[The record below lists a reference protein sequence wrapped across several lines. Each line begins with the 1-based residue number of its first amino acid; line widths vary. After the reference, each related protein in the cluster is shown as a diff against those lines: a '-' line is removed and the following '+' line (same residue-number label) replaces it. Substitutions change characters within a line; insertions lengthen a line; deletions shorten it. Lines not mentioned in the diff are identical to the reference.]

1 MPVLNLERSRW
12 ARAALVVASRAFVAF
27 VVLCTLAYV
36 VRAAVP
42 TVFADGWWFT
52 DTFVRHYVDGQLGL
66 ADFFNKRGGFDHA
79 QPVHRLVLLANLAW
93 FDMDF
98 TFEGLVGALFGI
110 AFFGLLATLVAREL
124 RGKPHT
130 LATRELV
137 LVGLAVTVFS
147 FNNRDLFTWPLATLV
162 FVYLLGISLYF
173 LVLHSAMT
181 RDRRWPMFAATL
193 ACCTLLDTSGV
204 LAAAAGCA
212 LVAFAALR
220 DRHYAAATGRLA
232 AIAGGVVLYRIAYG
246 LLMPGAAGSPISAAG
261 QFAGLFGRIGDAWK
275 LLVIPAGDAL
285 ISTSR
290 VHAEFGPRWVWP
302 VAVPC
307 ALLVILG
314 HVWFW
319 RRCAAHR
326 QERLPFLAA
335 GLMLF
340 FYATL
345 AGIVWARVPKEGFD
359 YLTQPRYLAFYA
371 LQVVAMLLMWAF
383 LVGRARAA
391 DAPAGLRAPPTAFL
405 AGAVGVLTGL
415 ALFFMYCVRYQEMG
429 HLRWYEL
436 QIGRQI
442 LALGRQGPDEPNA
455 CPLNRIEICSWPPQ
469 RRHSVID
476 VLKRG
481 GLNVYSAE
489 FLRRHRWDEKLAE
502 DAPP

>member
-1 MPVLNLERSRW
+1 MPVPNLERSRW
-12 ARAALVVASRAFVAF
+12 ARAALVVASRAFIAF

-79 QPVHRLVLLANLAW
+79 QPVHRLVLFANLAW

-98 TFEGLVGALFGI
+98 TFEGLVGVLFGI
-110 AFFGLLATLVAREL
+110 AFFGLLASLVTREL

-130 LATRELV
+130 LVTRELV

-147 FNNRDLFTWPLATLV
+147 FNNRDLFTWPLVTLV

-173 LVLHSAMT
+173 LVLQRAMT
-181 RDRRWPMFAATL
+181 RRRPWPMFAATL
-193 ACCTLLDTSGV
+193 LCCLLLDTSGV
-204 LAAAAGCA
+204 LAAAAGGA

-220 DRHYAAATGRLA
+220 DRRYAAAAGRLA
-232 AIAGGVVLYRIAYG
+232 AIAGGVLLYRAGYG
-246 LLMPGAAGSPISAAG
+246 LLMPGAAGTPVDAAG
-261 QFAGLFGRIGDAWK
+261 QFAGLLGRIGEAWK
-275 LLVIPAGDAL
+275 LLLIPTGDAL

-290 VHAEFGPRWVWP
+290 VHAEFGPPWVWP

-307 ALLVILG
+307 ALLVMLG

-319 RRCAAHR
+319 WRYAAHR
-326 QERLPFLAA
+326 ERRLPFLAA

-345 AGIVWARVPKEGFD
+345 AGIVWARVPKQGFD
-359 YLTQPRYLAFYA
+359 YLTQPRYLVFYS

-383 LVGRARAA
+383 LVGQARAA
-391 DAPAGLRAPPTAFL
+391 DAPAGARPPSTAAL
-405 AGAVGVLTGL
+405 AGGVGVLAGL

-442 LALGRQGPDEPNA
+442 LALGHQGPDEPSS
-455 CPLNRIEICSWPPQ
+455 CTLNRIEICSWPPQ
-469 RRHSVID
+469 RRHSVIE
-476 VLKRG
+476 VLRRG
-481 GLNVYSAE
+481 GLNVYSEA
-489 FLRRHRWDEKLAE
+489 FVRRHRWTGKLAE
-502 DAPP
+502 DAP